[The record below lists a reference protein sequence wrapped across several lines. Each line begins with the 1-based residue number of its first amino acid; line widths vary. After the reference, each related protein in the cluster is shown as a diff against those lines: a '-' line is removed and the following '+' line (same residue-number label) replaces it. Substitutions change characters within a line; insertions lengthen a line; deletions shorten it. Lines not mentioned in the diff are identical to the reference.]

1 MGRRDDEI
9 VEKNCVKQSIKDQIE
24 KRAASDFDCQIMQ
37 NSDDSIKNQHLQA
50 NFDTNRIDFEENF
63 AQKENQEYVK
73 SANAVKYGER
83 LFKNS
88 ESLNYSYSLLM
99 RILRAKINSMI
110 DIKCN
115 LLSSSK
121 NMMQFRMI
129 L

>member
-9 VEKNCVKQSIKDQIE
+9 VEKNCGKQSIKDQIE
-24 KRAASDFDCQIMQ
+24 KRAASSDFDCQIMQ

-63 AQKENQEYVK
+63 AQKENQEYIK

-83 LFKNS
+83 FIDAHPKGV
-88 ESLNYSYSLLM
+88 SLG
-99 RILRAKINSMI
+99 KINSMI

-121 NMMQFRMI
+121 NMMQLRMI
-129 L
+129 LQ